1 MEMSD
6 KHRVSPK
13 ELDEFVA
20 VAAKALIDCAV
31 ALDVMRETLV
41 VAASTISSFERFYCR
56 KCKKFFTRKELKKIT
71 SLSVPCPE
79 CGDSLIPARNIKLE
93 NDKEGEEA
101 KV

>member
-1 MEMSD
+1 MSEEA
-6 KHRVSPK
+6 KISLK
-13 ELDEFVA
+13 ELDEFA
-20 VAAKALIDCAV
+20 TATAKALIDCAV

-41 VAASTISSFERFYCR
+41 VAASMFSSFERFYCR

-79 CGDSLIPARNIKLE
+79 CEGGLVPARNIKLG
-93 NDKEGEEA
+93 NDKEGEEV